1 MDIRPH
7 KRLKTHVRQQIPK
20 AKIPTNDQVTLRG
33 SLSAIVR
40 SDSSCFLIEWMDR
53 SYTNHVQGHT
63 NHVTNEVKSTITA
76 DS

>member
-1 MDIRPH
+1 MLQAFARSVLWTSAH
-7 KRLKTHVRQQIPK
+7 TNVSRLVRQQIPK

-53 SYTNHVQGHT
+53 SYTNHVQ
-63 NHVTNEVKSTITA
+63 
-76 DS
+76 